1 MGANRTVPELELI
14 IYDLDGTL
22 VDSRKDLAESIN
34 EMLRRLSLA
43 ELEEDTIADFV
54 GRGVKN
60 LVTSSLTES
69 LSRNGNR
76 AGTDSPCGVASDP
89 ESSLRAD
96 SLLGTALPLLREI
109 YAQHLLVHT
118 RLYPGVTETLSHF
131 SNRTQAVCSNKP
143 QSFSQEILDGLG
155 VGSYFARVLGG
166 DSLTKQKPHPDP
178 LLALMSEFRAA
189 PSATLMVGDGLTD
202 IEAGKAA
209 GVITCAVTS
218 GFRPKAELLA
228 ARPDYVIENLF
239 ELAAIF
245 PS

>member
-1 MGANRTVPELELI
+1 MSANRIVPALELI

-22 VDSRKDLAESIN
+22 VDSRQDLAESIN

-43 ELEEDTIADFV
+43 ELEEETIVGFV

-60 LVTSSLTES
+60 LVISSLAES
-69 LSRNGNR
+69 AGRNGKR
-76 AGTDSPCGVASDP
+76 GDP
-89 ESSLRAD
+89 ESALRAD

-118 RLYPGVTETLSHF
+118 RLYPGVAETLSHF

-143 QSFSQEILDGLG
+143 QRFSQEILDGLG

-178 LLALMSEFRAA
+178 LLALLSEFGAA

-209 GVITCAVTS
+209 GVMTCAVTS
-218 GFRPKAELLA
+218 GFRPKTELLA

-245 PS
+245 SS